1 MTRILKLDP
10 VVAQI
15 ILPSDFD
22 NFTTNDVRSS
32 YVTLK
37 VDLDK
42 NPAQIRR
49 KIYAELLKLVN
60 KGWLTKVVSKTKKM
74 TRFNKTNLFNVN
86 VIKSKFMSTAISTT
100 STDDKQAVLSSKLN
114 HYRTDL
120 LLNIGEAEAY
130 KELYSEH
137 PELIDELQPQYNTA
151 RDNNTKILGKIRA
164 IEGLINKH
172 EITKMA
178 E

>member
-1 MTRILKLDP
+1 LKLDP

-37 VDLDK
+37 ADLDK

-60 KGWLTKVVSKTKKM
+60 KGWLTKVVSKTKQM

-86 VIKSKFMSTAISTT
+86 VIKSKFMSTAIPS
-100 STDDKQAVLSSKLN
+100 SVAEDDKQAVLYSKLN

-137 PELIDELQPQYNTA
+137 PELVDELQPQYNTA

-172 EITKMA
+172 KLIEQT
-178 E
+178 

>member
-1 MTRILKLDP
+1 MKLDP

-15 ILPSDFD
+15 ISAADFD
-22 NFTTNDVRSS
+22 NFTTNDVRTS
-32 YVTLK
+32 YVALK
-37 VDLDK
+37 GDSDKDL
-42 NPAQIRR
+42 AQIRR

-60 KGWLTKVVSKTKKM
+60 KGWLTKVMSKTKKM
-74 TRFNKTNLFNVN
+74 TRFNKTKMFGANF
-86 VIKSKFMSTAISTT
+86 IETIFTDKSASKT
-100 STDDKQAVLSSKLN
+100 SNQVHKQAVLFSKLN

-120 LLNIGEAEAY
+120 LLNMGEAEAY

-137 PELIDELQPQYNTA
+137 PELVDELQPQYNTA

-172 EITKMA
+172 NVIEQT
-178 E
+178 